1 MSKHYIKIIIFFSL
15 LIFLQGCETTKPT
28 VKVHGDKPLIDTKK
42 VIADGKKD
50 LEKKAK
56 DGPKPLKKVVEKNKR
71 KTITTQNVKNY
82 VSIPDDYYNLKQ
94 KISINFQGLD
104 FKFVMSLMAEIGK
117 INILVGDEVS
127 GTVNAK
133 IDNVGW
139 DVAFQT
145 LLDMKTLVADIN
157 AVDGVI
163 RVHTPAKLT
172 EQEAAKSS
180 RAEILKKKIE
190 LEDSVEPIL
199 AEIFRLFYISPEQAK
214 TTLED
219 LFASQGAEGA
229 AVMDNLKITIED
241 TTRSIIVRGHKED
254 LDVIDAVIK
263 EIDVKT
269 KQVLIEAFIVDATSD
284 FAKALGARVGAMTK
298 SDRGNKQ
305 TTISGITAGGNA
317 ATTSGGI
324 TLGAAAGTISG
335 QGIEGTSGI
344 GILRQV
350 GASALKIELEALES
364 LALSKTLSQPSVFT
378 LNNQEATI
386 TQGTQIAYQTT
397 SEGQTTTEFKEAAL
411 SLTVTPS
418 IIGDGNVL
426 LDIKVNNDSAVEV
439 PGSDEP
445 GIKTNEIV
453 TKLLVTDG
461 DIVVIGGI
469 KKNEVSDSRSATPG
483 VSKVP
488 VVGNLFKSKSDKD
501 NLVEMLIFIAPKV
514 ID

>member
-1 MSKHYIKIIIFFSL
+1 
-15 LIFLQGCETTKPT
+15 
-28 VKVHGDKPLIDTKK
+28 
-42 VIADGKKD
+42 
-50 LEKKAK
+50 
-56 DGPKPLKKVVEKNKR
+56 
-71 KTITTQNVKNY
+71 
-82 VSIPDDYYNLKQ
+82 
-94 KISINFQGLD
+94 
-104 FKFVMSLMAEIGK
+104 MSLMAEVGK

-139 DVAFQT
+139 DIAFQT

-157 AVDGVI
+157 AVDGII

-180 RAEILKKKIE
+180 RAEVLKKKIE

-214 TTLED
+214 STLED

-284 FAKALGARVGAMTK
+284 FAKALGARVGAMSK

-305 TTISGITAGGNA
+305 TTISGITSGGNA

-335 QGIEGTSGI
+335 QGISGTSGI
-344 GILRQV
+344 GILRQI
-350 GASALKIELEALES
+350 GASALKVELEALES

-397 SEGQTTTEFKEAAL
+397 SDGTTSTEFKEAAL

-469 KKNEVSDSRSATPG
+469 KKNEISDSRSATPG

-514 ID
+514 IE